1 MEINRKT
8 QDTIRFDHVGL
19 GKFEVELNNA
29 TIVKLEFMANGVPE
43 KGMLHG
49 TDIKFLT
56 AVHKSLGDL
65 LAFLD
70 NGVGSISAPTGT
82 AIVEREIESND

>member
-1 MEINRKT
+1 MNIDRKT
-8 QDTIRFDHVGL
+8 NDNITFDHDGL

-29 TIVKLEFMANGVPE
+29 TIVRLSFMANGDPT
-43 KGMLHG
+43 KGQLHG
-49 TDIKFLT
+49 TDRKFLE

-70 NGVGSISAPTGT
+70 NGVGSISAPTSK
-82 AIVEREIESND
+82 AVIEPLTIE